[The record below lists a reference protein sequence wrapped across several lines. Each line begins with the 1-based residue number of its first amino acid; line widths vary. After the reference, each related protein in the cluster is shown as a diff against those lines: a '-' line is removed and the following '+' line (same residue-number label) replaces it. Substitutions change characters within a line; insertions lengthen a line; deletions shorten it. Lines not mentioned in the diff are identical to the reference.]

1 MNALIFVLIAI
12 LLALI
17 ILLFCKLAAL
27 SSHYDDLMD
36 KVFKQ
41 EEELK
46 KHESI
51 FETQR
56 TAIVR
61 NQQAIDKIE
70 EKRVCSIFAVQDVQ
84 ELHAKRLSA
93 VEEKVESSL
102 KGSIVVGPMADA
114 NSNESADD
122 TTAETDA
129 EDEPTERQPRQPYP
143 PNVREMAEKFI
154 IAEYNTTS
162 VKTIAKL
169 LNIPRA
175 TVQRW
180 TKQLIKRGAI
190 LPKKQQE

>member
-12 LLALI
+12 VLALI

-41 EEELK
+41 EEELRE
-46 KHESI
+46 H
-51 FETQR
+51 TQR
-56 TAIVR
+56 FEMHHKDIAS
-61 NQQAIDKIE
+61 NQKAIDEIKDKHIRALTTE
-70 EKRVCSIFAVQDVQ
+70 HDKLD
-84 ELHAKRLSA
+84 KRLSA
-93 VEEKVESSL
+93 AEEKIEVFTS
-102 KGSIVVGPMADA
+102 GATIVGDSTAT
-114 NSNESADD
+114 DD
-122 TTAETDA
+122 TAETDA

-143 PNVREMAEKFI
+143 KEVREMAEKFI
-154 IAEYNTTS
+154 IDEYNNTS
-162 VKTIAKL
+162 IKTMSKL

-190 LPKKQQE
+190 QPKKRETKE

>member
-1 MNALIFVLIAI
+1 MNALIFVLFAI
-12 LLALI
+12 VLALI
-17 ILLFCKLAAL
+17 IFLFCKLAAL
-27 SSHYDDLMD
+27 RSHYDDLMD
-36 KVFKQ
+36 NVFNQ
-41 EEELK
+41 EEQLK
-46 KHESI
+46 KHESN

-56 TAIVR
+56 TIIVK
-61 NQQAIDKIE
+61 NKEAIDEIK
-70 EKRVCSIFAVQDVQ
+70 EKSIRSLCVVQ

-122 TTAETDA
+122 TAAETDA
-129 EDEPTERQPRQPYP
+129 EDEPTERQARQPYP
-143 PNVREMAEKFI
+143 QSVREMAEKFI
-154 IAEYNTTS
+154 IAEYSTTS

-190 LPKKQQE
+190 QPKKQPIQE

>member
-1 MNALIFVLIAI
+1 MNALFFVLFAI
-12 LLALI
+12 VLALI

-36 KVFKQ
+36 KVFNQ
-41 EEELK
+41 EAQLK

-56 TAIVR
+56 TIIVK
-61 NQQAIDKIE
+61 NQQAIDEIK
-70 EKRVCSIFAVQDVQ
+70 EKSIRSLCVVQ
-84 ELHAKRLSA
+84 ELHAKRLSE

-102 KGSIVVGPMADA
+102 KGSIVVGPMTDA

-122 TTAETDA
+122 TAAETDA
-129 EDEPTERQPRQPYP
+129 EDEPTERQARQPYP
-143 PNVREMAEKFI
+143 QSVREMAEKFI
-154 IAEYNTTS
+154 IAEYSTTS

-190 LPKKQQE
+190 QPKKQPTQE

>member
-1 MNALIFVLIAI
+1 MNALFFVLFAI
-12 LLALI
+12 VLALI
-17 ILLFCKLAAL
+17 IFLFCKLAAL
-27 SSHYDDLMD
+27 GSHYDDLMD
-36 KVFKQ
+36 KVFNQ
-41 EEELK
+41 EEQLK
-46 KHESI
+46 KHESN

-56 TAIVR
+56 TIIVK
-61 NQQAIDKIE
+61 NQQAIDEIK
-70 EKRVCSIFAVQDVQ
+70 EKSIRSLCVVQ

-122 TTAETDA
+122 TAAETDA
-129 EDEPTERQPRQPYP
+129 EDEPTERQARQPYP
-143 PNVREMAEKFI
+143 QSVREMAEKFI
-154 IAEYNTTS
+154 IAEYSTTS
-162 VKTIAKL
+162 IKTIAKL

-190 LPKKQQE
+190 QPKKQPTQE

>member
-1 MNALIFVLIAI
+1 MNALFFVLFAI
-12 LLALI
+12 VLALI

-41 EEELK
+41 EEQLK
-46 KHESI
+46 KHESN
-51 FETQR
+51 FETQK
-56 TAIVR
+56 TIIVK
-61 NQQAIDKIE
+61 NKQAIDEIK
-70 EKRVCSIFAVQDVQ
+70 EKSIRSLCVVQ

-93 VEEKVESSL
+93 VEEIVESSL

-122 TTAETDA
+122 TAAETDA
-129 EDEPTERQPRQPYP
+129 EDEPTERQARQPYP
-143 PNVREMAEKFI
+143 QSVREMAEKFI
-154 IAEYNTTS
+154 IAEYSTTS

-190 LPKKQQE
+190 QPKKQPIQE

>member
-1 MNALIFVLIAI
+1 MNALIFVLFAI
-12 LLALI
+12 VLALI
-17 ILLFCKLAAL
+17 IFLFCKLAAL

-36 KVFKQ
+36 KVFNQ
-41 EEELK
+41 EEQLK
-46 KHESI
+46 KHESN
-51 FETQR
+51 FETQK
-56 TAIVR
+56 TIIVK
-61 NQQAIDKIE
+61 NKQAIDEIK
-70 EKRVCSIFAVQDVQ
+70 EKSICSLCVVQ

-122 TTAETDA
+122 TTAETDD
-129 EDEPTERQPRQPYP
+129 EDEPTERQARQPYLQS
-143 PNVREMAEKFI
+143 VREMAEKFI
-154 IAEYNTTS
+154 IAEYSTTS

-190 LPKKQQE
+190 QPKKQPTQE

>member
-12 LLALI
+12 VLALI

-36 KVFKQ
+36 KVFSQ
-41 EEELK
+41 EAKLLEYNQRFETHHNDIANNQRAIDEIRK
-46 KHESI
+46 KH
-51 FETQR
+51 
-56 TAIVR
+56 
-61 NQQAIDKIE
+61 IDAQTT
-70 EKRVCSIFAVQDVQ
+70 FQDQ
-84 ELHAKRLSA
+84 YGKRLSA

-122 TTAETDA
+122 TAAETDA
-129 EDEPTERQPRQPYP
+129 EDEPTERQARQPYP
-143 PNVREMAEKFI
+143 QSVREMAEKFI
-154 IAEYNTTS
+154 IAEYSATS
-162 VKTIAKL
+162 IKTIAKL

-190 LPKKQQE
+190 QPKKQPTQE

>member
-1 MNALIFVLIAI
+1 MNALFFVLFAI
-12 LLALI
+12 VLALI

-36 KVFKQ
+36 KVFNQ
-41 EEELK
+41 EAQLK

-56 TAIVR
+56 TIIVK
-61 NQQAIDKIE
+61 NQQAIDEIK
-70 EKRVCSIFAVQDVQ
+70 EKSIRSLCVGQDQ
-84 ELHAKRLSA
+84 YAKRLSA

-129 EDEPTERQPRQPYP
+129 EDEPTERQARQPYP
-143 PNVREMAEKFI
+143 QSVREMAEKFI
-154 IAEYNTTS
+154 IAEYSTTS
-162 VKTIAKL
+162 IKTIAKL

-190 LPKKQQE
+190 QPKKQPTQE